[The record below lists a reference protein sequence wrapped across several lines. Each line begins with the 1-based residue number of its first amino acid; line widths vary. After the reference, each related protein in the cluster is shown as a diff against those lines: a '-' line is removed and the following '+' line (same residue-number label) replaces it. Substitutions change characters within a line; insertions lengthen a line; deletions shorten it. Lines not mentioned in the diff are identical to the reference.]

1 MDGIISWLQEYW
13 GMSIVGGVTIGSV
26 ITLAIFTIKFFLSM
40 KKTQT
45 DNSIMLKAL
54 NLLLQERQL
63 MVEKSEIDSRV
74 TASIFKS
81 LSYLVVSSKLPMEEK
96 LALNADYVEVKQLVE
111 QASIK
116 TQELAQLKL
125 NELVAQV
132 QEKVAAVGTTVK
144 AAVTDSGAKATSTIS
159 SAVTDGGAKTAS
171 IISAAVDGAT
181 SLIDKYA
188 GTK

>member
-1 MDGIISWLQEYW
+1 
-13 GMSIVGGVTIGSV
+13 
-26 ITLAIFTIKFFLSM
+26 
-40 KKTQT
+40 
-45 DNSIMLKAL
+45 
-54 NLLLQERQL
+54 

-96 LALNADYVEVKQLVE
+96 LALNADYVEVKRLVE

-132 QEKVAAVGTTVK
+132 QEKVAVAGTTVK

>member
-1 MDGIISWLQEYW
+1 MENLILLLEEYW
-13 GMSIVGGVTIGSV
+13 GLTIVGGVTVGSV
-26 ITLAIFTIKFFLSM
+26 LTLAIFTVKFFLSM

-45 DNSIMLKAL
+45 DNSVMLKAL

-96 LALNADYVEVKQLVE
+96 LALNADYVEVKRLVE

-132 QEKVAAVGTTVK
+132 QEKVAVVGTTVK
-144 AAVTDSGAKATSTIS
+144 AT
-159 SAVTDGGAKTAS
+159 VTDGGAKAAAT
-171 IISAAVDGAT
+171 ISAAVDGAT